1 MLLELTSPVG
11 GNADG
16 MFSIGCTAQV
26 TTHANGVS
34 VCYVWLAVLI
44 RRDQALKTLKSLGI
58 LIWKGRTCPWIIF
71 SPLRRVPRGV
81 CWEGECLY
89 PQFSP
94 MVDKL
99 LTVLRSEILF
109 LALLRGTKFILRQ
122 MRREEVERK
131 ITSAKDKSLMLS
143 IMCYFGNR
151 VVWEA
156 CIPQKLSLGY
166 SSAGVEV
173 LIQLFF
179 TGNDHYIAWNTHLEQ
194 QVWHT
199 EHDTQYHTLSL
210 QFVWLFFWISIT

>member
-1 MLLELTSPVG
+1 
-11 GNADG
+11 
-16 MFSIGCTAQV
+16 
-26 TTHANGVS
+26 
-34 VCYVWLAVLI
+34 
-44 RRDQALKTLKSLGI
+44 
-58 LIWKGRTCPWIIF
+58 
-71 SPLRRVPRGV
+71 
-81 CWEGECLY
+81 
-89 PQFSP
+89 

-156 CIPQKLSLGY
+156 CIPQKLSLAY

-179 TGNDHYIAWNTHLEQ
+179 FPEMIITLLEI
-194 QVWHT
+194 H
-199 EHDTQYHTLSL
+199 
-210 QFVWLFFWISIT
+210 I

>member
-1 MLLELTSPVG
+1 
-11 GNADG
+11 
-16 MFSIGCTAQV
+16 
-26 TTHANGVS
+26 
-34 VCYVWLAVLI
+34 
-44 RRDQALKTLKSLGI
+44 
-58 LIWKGRTCPWIIF
+58 
-71 SPLRRVPRGV
+71 
-81 CWEGECLY
+81 
-89 PQFSP
+89 

-109 LALLRGTKFILRQ
+109 LALLRGTEFILRQ

-166 SSAGVEV
+166 SSAGDEV

-179 TGNDHYIAWNTHLEQ
+179 FQ
-194 QVWHT
+194 K
-199 EHDTQYHTLSL
+199 
-210 QFVWLFFWISIT
+210 